1 MVVFQVI
8 VMAFL
13 LTFIVKKDSDV
24 IEYEAVL
31 GKTKVDMETV
41 SLNNQ
46 GTSTSWAAPVKLCM

>member
-1 MVVFQVI
+1 
-8 VMAFL
+8 MAFL

-46 GTSTSWAAPVKLCM
+46 GTSTS